1 MLFKTTTR
9 LFRSTYQY
17 KIVLVCAGA
26 QWFRNNDMG
35 ATLDHLKQI
44 KITGDTPG
52 KQGSPHYHLWRS
64 GVKTQDDLDYA
75 FKLQNIL
82 KSFKDIYLRVE
93 TPWITVYTNEK
104 SYVDKLIKVDPEK
117 IKYICI
123 PPANTVLDKNTV
135 IMPNR
140 NFDYKVTLGKT
151 TGEHDSFIAWAE
163 KSDKLKMTKS
173 CKTALSKNKSWG
185 GTHFYVSGENN
196 LLMAKMHL
204 GGSILKIERIIKEKA

>member
-35 ATLDHLKQI
+35 STLEQ
-44 KITGDTPG
+44 
-52 KQGSPHYHLWRS
+52 
-64 GVKTQDDLDYA
+64 VKSQDDLDYA

-93 TPWITVYTNEK
+93 SPWITVYTNEK
-104 SYVDKLIKVDPEK
+104 SYIDKLIKIDPEK
-117 IKYICI
+117 IKYVCT

-151 TGEHDSFIAWAE
+151 VGEHDSFIEWAE

>member
-1 MLFKTTTR
+1 M
-9 LFRSTYQY
+9 FRSTYQY
-17 KIVLVCAGA
+17 KVVLVCAGA
-26 QWFRNNDMG
+26 QWFRNNNMDS
-35 ATLDHLKQI
+35 TLEHLKQI
-44 KITGDTPG
+44 MIAGDTPS
-52 KQGSPHYHLWRS
+52 KQGSPYYHLWRS
-64 GVKTQDDLDYA
+64 GVKNQDDLDYA
-75 FKLQNIL
+75 FKLQKIL

-93 TPWITVYTNEK
+93 SPWITVYTNEK
-104 SYVDKLIKVDPEK
+104 SYIDKLIKIDPEK
-117 IKYICI
+117 IKYVCT

-151 TGEHDSFIAWAE
+151 VGEHDSFIAWAE